1 MATATLVD
9 SILKTRIVTR
19 DDIDACR
26 RSTATPV
33 SDEQMVQ
40 TLLERGRLTAWQL
53 QNIRA
58 GHVNFM
64 LDHGKY
70 LILDQ
75 IGVGGMGAVYR
86 ARHIGMNTERA
97 VKVIDPKRV
106 SDPLLVERFKRE
118 VQVCSQLDHENIVR
132 AYDVGSQG
140 GGLFLVLEY
149 VAGAD
154 LSRIVRR
161 DGPMS
166 CEEATA
172 ITLQAACGLAY
183 AHGKGV
189 VHRDIKPG
197 NILLSC
203 AGVVKILDMGLARIV
218 EEHDPVGQKEL
229 TRDGE
234 VMGTVA
240 YMPAEQARNARDAD
254 HRSDIYS
261 LGATLY
267 SLLTGHTPYDA
278 NGHFEI
284 LTQLVTGKFS
294 PIGTYRSDI
303 PEDLQQIVHRMLAHR
318 PDDRYQAAS
327 DVVRVLTPFAAKEL
341 AGRPVV
347 TSSVQAVA
355 EQVEA
360 TLIVGQS
367 EVFSGQTRATSGTP
381 AAAGAATGT
390 AAIRGSQPNTEA
402 FTIANQSLFSMA
414 SATRHRR
421 KQAGSK
427 WVVISTLVAACLVT
441 TIFVAVRLSRPDKTD
456 TDKKA
461 EVVKAVPVEN
471 GPPPTDMRIRYD
483 GHLAPIW
490 SVAWSPDST
499 MVATGGVDATVL
511 VWRGP
516 SVQMRYEGHEAAV
529 ISLEWGP
536 RGQYIASVDILG
548 NIDVWDTIRGTRKRR
563 ITRSPNDAR
572 GAEDEQSG
580 VVGVGLHPGITEVA
594 VNAGSHV

>member
-1 MATATLVD
+1 MVTATLVD

-26 RSTATPV
+26 RSTGTSV
-33 SDEQMVQ
+33 SDEQVIQ
-40 TLLERGRLTAWQL
+40 ALVEQGRLTAWQL

-106 SDPLLVERFKRE
+106 SDPLLVERFRRE

-172 ITLQAACGLAY
+172 IIMQAACGLAY

-189 VHRDIKPG
+189 IHRDIKPG
-197 NILLSC
+197 NILLSSS
-203 AGVVKILDMGLARIV
+203 GVVKILDMGLARIV
-218 EEHDPVGQKEL
+218 EEHAPERQKEL

-261 LGATLY
+261 LDATLY

-284 LTQLVTGKFS
+284 
-294 PIGTYRSDI
+294 I
-303 PEDLQQIVHRMLAHR
+303 
-318 PDDRYQAAS
+318 AS
-327 DVVRVLTPFAAKEL
+327 
-341 AGRPVV
+341 
-347 TSSVQAVA
+347 
-355 EQVEA
+355 
-360 TLIVGQS
+360 
-367 EVFSGQTRATSGTP
+367 
-381 AAAGAATGT
+381 
-390 AAIRGSQPNTEA
+390 
-402 FTIANQSLFSMA
+402 
-414 SATRHRR
+414 
-421 KQAGSK
+421 
-427 WVVISTLVAACLVT
+427 
-441 TIFVAVRLSRPDKTD
+441 LSRESSHRSVRTFLKAFSWSCTKCWRTVPKTD
-456 TDKKA
+456 
-461 EVVKAVPVEN
+461 
-471 GPPPTDMRIRYD
+471 IR
-483 GHLAPIW
+483 
-490 SVAWSPDST
+490 
-499 MVATGGVDATVL
+499 
-511 VWRGP
+511 R
-516 SVQMRYEGHEAAV
+516 
-529 ISLEWGP
+529 
-536 RGQYIASVDILG
+536 
-548 NIDVWDTIRGTRKRR
+548 RR
-563 ITRSPNDAR
+563 ILFAS
-572 GAEDEQSG
+572 
-580 VVGVGLHPGITEVA
+580 
-594 VNAGSHV
+594 